1 MSFWLHPLFTYHETV
16 TMKFLTIFPLLM
28 VTLLARNRKHYLVEV
43 EDKNEIIDEKDMNEY
58 EEENVFNHEE
68 KNTEKGKN
76 VKPRKV
82 FKSFRY
88 FVTNIN
94 NTTKYIDYHRER
106 PSRTKHLDALIEP
119 GATEDQG
126 MKTVT
131 ARVQTVR

>member
-1 MSFWLHPLFTYHETV
+1 
-16 TMKFLTIFPLLM
+16 MKFFALFSLLM

-58 EEENVFNHEE
+58 DEKNVFNHDHEE

-82 FKSFRY
+82 FKSFKY
-88 FVTNIN
+88 FVTNIH

-106 PSRTKHLDALIEP
+106 PSRTKHLDALIER
-119 GATEDQG
+119 GATGDQG
-126 MKTVT
+126 MRTVT
-131 ARVQTVR
+131 ARVQIVK

>member
-1 MSFWLHPLFTYHETV
+1 MLLYIQSIGHKTDSLQYNLKLQENYFFFFPNPHFTLHQ
-16 TMKFLTIFPLLM
+16 TMKFPIIFSLLM
-28 VTLLARNRKHYLVEV
+28 VILLARNRKHYLVEV

-94 NTTKYIDYHRER
+94 NT
-106 PSRTKHLDALIEP
+106 
-119 GATEDQG
+119 
-126 MKTVT
+126 
-131 ARVQTVR
+131 